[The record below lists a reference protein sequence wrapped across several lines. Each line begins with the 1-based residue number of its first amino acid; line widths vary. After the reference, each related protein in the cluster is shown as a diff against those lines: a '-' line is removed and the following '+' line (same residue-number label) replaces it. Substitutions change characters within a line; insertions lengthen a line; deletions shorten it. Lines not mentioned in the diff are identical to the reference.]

1 MSAAAAP
8 IRVVLFFSMLVV
20 LAAARLLALIGA
32 ARLTAGLT
40 AAIGLLAALLLTLA
54 ALLLTLAAVLSTLPA
69 MLRAAFVA
77 GALVA
82 LRHVVGIALRRI
94 AIGHECLLSME
105 RLGTARFQGRAAQT
119 IHLSAFGEDHE

>member
-32 ARLTAGLT
+32 ARLAAGLT
-40 AAIGLLAALLLTLA
+40 AAIGLLAALLLTL
-54 ALLLTLAAVLSTLPA
+54 TAVLSTLPA